1 MVFDKKMLEMDSN
14 DVYVIKGILIQGQ
27 NIGVLDVENKPVTFI
42 INFLL
47 FYYNIVRVKIKT
59 VILNL
64 FSANL

>member
-27 NIGVLDVENKPVTFI
+27 NIRVLDVEDKPVTFI

-47 FYYNIVRVKIKT
+47 FYYNIVRVKTKT

>member
-27 NIGVLDVENKPVTFI
+27 NIRVLDVEDKPVTFI

-47 FYYNIVRVKIKT
+47 FYYNIVRVKTKT
-59 VILNL
+59 AILNL

>member
-1 MVFDKKMLEMDSN
+1 MGFDKKMLEMDSN

-27 NIGVLDVENKPVTFI
+27 NIRVLDVEDKPVTFI

-47 FYYNIVRVKIKT
+47 FYYNIVRVKTKT
-59 VILNL
+59 AILNL